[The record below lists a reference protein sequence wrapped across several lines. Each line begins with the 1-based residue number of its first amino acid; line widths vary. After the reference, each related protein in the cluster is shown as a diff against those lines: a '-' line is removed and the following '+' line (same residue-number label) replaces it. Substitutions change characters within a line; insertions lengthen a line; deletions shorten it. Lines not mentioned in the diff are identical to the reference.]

1 MECEFVFE
9 YIVCS
14 PDLTHHVYYCLHS
27 IHHHL
32 HTSSYYFNISKTI
45 LLTSTLVNISL
56 AAIGNDVNGEATADE
71 FGMSVPQSDDGRVL
85 ADGVW
90 LNMMSHSVSGD
101 PALFA
106 GEE

>member
-45 LLTSTLVNISL
+45 LLTSTQVDIWL
-56 AAIGNDVNGEATADE
+56 AAIDNDVNGEATADE
-71 FGMSVPQSDDGRVL
+71 FGMSVPQSDDDSVL
-85 ADGVW
+85 ADRVW
-90 LNMMSHSVSGD
+90 LNMMSRSVSGD
-101 PALFA
+101 PSLFA

>member
-1 MECEFVFE
+1 
-9 YIVCS
+9 
-14 PDLTHHVYYCLHS
+14 
-27 IHHHL
+27 
-32 HTSSYYFNISKTI
+32 
-45 LLTSTLVNISL
+45 L